1 MKRILVILGE
11 LKLKFQGRHTMVCS
25 CVHGPADPFWH
36 VPFVL
41 WVYGHGLTRLGHN
54 LHAGILPFQAPEYP
68 AEEAD
73 SGDFGGAQ
81 VSEPT
86 HHGVYLCPWAC

>member
-1 MKRILVILGE
+1 
-11 LKLKFQGRHTMVCS
+11 MVCS

-68 AEEAD
+68 AEEVD
-73 SGDFGGAQ
+73 SGDFGGELKFQ
-81 VSEPT
+81 SRHMRLFFPELETLGHFILRGGIPYVK
-86 HHGVYLCPWAC
+86 GIF